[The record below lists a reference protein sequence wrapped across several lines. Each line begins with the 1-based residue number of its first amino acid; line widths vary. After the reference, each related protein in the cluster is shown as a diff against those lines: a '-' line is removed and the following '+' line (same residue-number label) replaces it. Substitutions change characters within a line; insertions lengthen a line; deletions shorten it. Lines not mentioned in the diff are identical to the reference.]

1 MKGWTAKPDEVVK
14 YKTYELNI
22 DMNLNEIVKNALL
35 EDVGSGDHSSLAAVP
50 ADAKGKMKLLAKANG
65 IIAGIEVAKE
75 VIRQVDNSISMKCF
89 KTDGDGISFGDVV
102 FELEGSA
109 RSMLTAERTLLNFMQ
124 RLSGIATVSKQY
136 ADAVRGT
143 KTKILDTRKTTPNLR
158 TLEKYAVKIG
168 GSQNHRFG
176 LFDMIMLKDNH
187 IDFSGGIEKA
197 IDDTHKYLKNNNL
210 DLKIEIETR
219 TTEEVKRVV
228 KHGKID
234 RIMLDNFTPDKIKEA
249 LTLISGKYETE
260 ASGGI
265 TLENI
270 KEYAQTGVDYISIGA
285 LTHQIKSL
293 DLSLKFI
300 AL

>member
-1 MKGWTAKPDEVVK
+1 MK
-14 YKTYELNI
+14 LS
-22 DMNLNEIVKNALL
+22 EIVQNALA
-35 EDVGSGDHSSLAAVP
+35 EDIGSGDHSSLASVP
-50 ADAKGKMKLLAKANG
+50 ADAIGKMKLLAKANG

-75 VIRQVDNSISMKCF
+75 VLKHVDSSISMNCF
-89 KTDGDGISFGDVV
+89 MKDGDEIKIGDIV
-102 FELEGSA
+102 FELEGPA

-136 ADAVRGT
+136 ADAVKGT

-158 TLEKYAVKIG
+158 ELEKYAVKTG
-168 GSQNHRFG
+168 GSENHRFG

-187 IDFSGGIEKA
+187 IDFAGRIEKA
-197 IDDTHKYLKNNNL
+197 IDDTHKYLEKNSLN
-210 DLKIEIETR
+210 LKIEIETR
-219 TTEEVKRVV
+219 SIEEVKRVV
-228 KHGKID
+228 NHGKIH
-234 RIMLDNFTPDKIKEA
+234 RIMLDNFTPEKITEA
-249 LTLISGKYETE
+249 MKIIAGKYETE

-285 LTHQIKSL
+285 LTHHIKSL
-293 DLSLKFI
+293 DLSLKFV